1 MNHYLSL
8 ILLLYLSCGQSN
20 HPDLLLNELK
30 TNKSDY
36 DGYVIDRSNGFHRL
50 GGFSAKDSTYG
61 IITVHGYYPVGWSTK
76 GFEWVNPLVELANN
90 EIPVWFFR
98 YDWTECPE
106 NSVNYLYR
114 QTEMLIENNPHLDS
128 LWIIGHSMGGLITSL
143 FAEKWENDFPLTI
156 HSIAAPLAGMDHQ
169 MNGCEKIHRKEYK
182 ISSTVN
188 YTQWKTVHTQDGAFQ
203 NLKVDPQ
210 DVYIANGKSILLPEE
225 WNNSRLGH
233 NRSIQWVCENLL
245 KF

>member
-1 MNHYLSL
+1 
-8 ILLLYLSCGQSN
+8 
-20 HPDLLLNELK
+20 
-30 TNKSDY
+30 
-36 DGYVIDRSNGFHRL
+36 
-50 GGFSAKDSTYG
+50 
-61 IITVHGYYPVGWSTK
+61 
-76 GFEWVNPLVELANN
+76 
-90 EIPVWFFR
+90 
-98 YDWTECPE
+98 
-106 NSVNYLYR
+106 
-114 QTEMLIENNPHLDS
+114 
-128 LWIIGHSMGGLITSL
+128 MGGLITSL

-210 DVYIANGKSILLPEE
+210 DVYISNGKSILLPEE
-225 WNNSRLGH
+225 WNNSRLSH